1 LATFRPVRFPKS
13 PVSAVKCRIMLAR
26 PSVADG
32 SSSRGQIAEV
42 EVAAILGSDSVLDR
56 RTIEKFGIYPK
67 QYV

>member
-13 PVSAVKCRIMLAR
+13 PVSTVQCRIVLAR
-26 PSVADG
+26 SSVADG
-32 SSSRGQIAEV
+32 GSRGQIGEV

-56 RTIEKFGIYPK
+56 RTIEKFSIYPK